1 MNQDSF
7 KTAAAKAMSPMSL
20 HDFTEWG
27 VSQVAYVKKIEFEG
41 KPSFA
46 IFAANGRQLAVTENL
61 EAAHGLLFQ
70 NGLEPQD
77 VH

>member
-1 MNQDSF
+1 MNQDF
-7 KTAAAKAMSPMSL
+7 LKTATAKATPPMSL

-27 VSQVAYVKKIEFEG
+27 VSQVAYIKRIEFEG

-70 NGLEPQD
+70 NGLEPQG